1 MCNDSPDVCLNLC
14 KMLGRNPSRSTTEL
28 ARLDL
33 SIADAWR
40 TSKAEAPHGVHDSKL
55 HEAGGC
61 MLSSIAAQRLG
72 PNGSAMVHETKT
84 KAR

>member
-33 SIADAWR
+33 SIADVWR
-40 TSKAEAPHGVHDSKL
+40 MSKAEAPHSVHDSKH

-61 MLSSIAAQRLG
+61 MFSSIAARRLG
-72 PNGSAMVHETKT
+72 PDGSAMVHKRKT